1 MTLALAKH
9 PRGVIIGGWA
19 ATGRG
24 SATMAL
30 SGRIETSIGRD
41 PVREEFSSQGE
52 RVGESLSRC

>member
-9 PRGVIIGGWA
+9 PRGIIMGA

-30 SGRIETSIGRD
+30 RGRIETSIGGD
-41 PVREEFSSQGE
+41 PIGEEFSSQGE
-52 RVGESLSRC
+52 RIGEGLSCC